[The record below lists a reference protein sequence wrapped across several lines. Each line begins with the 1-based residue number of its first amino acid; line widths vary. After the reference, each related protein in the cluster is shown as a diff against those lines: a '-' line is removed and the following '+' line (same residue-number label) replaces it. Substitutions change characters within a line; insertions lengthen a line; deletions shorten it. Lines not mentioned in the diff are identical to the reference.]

1 MPTLSRFA
9 LPLLLAATPL
19 LAPAQAVPDG
29 AGQLLSARA
38 AAAEPGARVEVQVG
52 QLDPRL
58 RLAPCRKI
66 EPQVPPGVP
75 LAGRTRLMLACVEGD
90 KKWRV
95 SLPVT
100 VKIWASAQTAATAL
114 PAGTVLQA
122 HHLASAEVDLAEA
135 PSPAVREA
143 APALGRTLAR
153 PLAAGATLR
162 QIDLK
167 ARQWF
172 ASGDTVRLVAQ
183 GPGWR
188 IAAEG
193 QALSPGIEGSPARVR
208 LDNGRVVQGQP
219 VGPKELAL

>member
-19 LAPAQAVPDG
+19 LAQAQAVPDG

-38 AAAEPGARVEVQVG
+38 AAAEPGARIEVEVG

-75 LAGRTRLMLACVEGD
+75 LAGRTRLMLACVEGS

-100 VKIWASAQTAATAL
+100 VKIWANAQVAATAL
-114 PAGTVLQA
+114 PAGTVLEA
-122 HHLASAEVDLAEA
+122 HHLGSAEVDLASA

-143 APALGRTLAR
+143 TAALGRTLAR
-153 PLAAGATLR
+153 PLALGATLR

-172 ASGDTVRLVAQ
+172 ASGDTVRLTTQ

-193 QALSPGIEGSPARVR
+193 LALSPGIEGNTARVR
-208 LDNGRVVQGQP
+208 LGNGRVVQGQP
-219 VGPKELAL
+219 VGPKEVAL

>member
-9 LPLLLAATPL
+9 WPLLLGVPL
-19 LAPAQAVPDG
+19 LAHAQAVPDG
-29 AGQLLSARA
+29 ADRLLSERA
-38 AAAEPGARVEVQVG
+38 AAAVPGARVEVEVG
-52 QLDPRL
+52 QLDKRL

-75 LAGRTRLMLACVEGD
+75 LVGRTRLMLACVEGD

-100 VKIWASAQTAATAL
+100 VKVWANAQVATAAL
-114 PAGTVLQA
+114 PAGTVLA
-122 HHLASAEVDLAEA
+122 ASHLQSAEVDLAA
-135 PSPAVREA
+135 AASPAVREA
-143 APALGRTLAR
+143 TLALGRTLAR

-162 QIDLK
+162 QTDLK

-188 IAAEG
+188 IAAQG
-193 QALSPGIEGSPARVR
+193 LALSPGIEGNPARVR
-208 LDNGRVVQGQP
+208 LDSGRVVQGQP
-219 VGPKELAL
+219 VGPKEVAL